1 VTRLHPDWAVAQ
13 FPEHENRTSRTNMNV
28 YRASRVAV
36 VCLFVWG
43 FGREWEG
50 LLFGEV

>member
-1 VTRLHPDWAVAQ
+1 MKLGFQ
-13 FPEHENRTSRTNMNV
+13 GFSSRKKLLSD
-28 YRASRVAV
+28 ASVCVAV

-43 FGREWEG
+43 FGGELEG

>member
-1 VTRLHPDWAVAQ
+1 LLSD
-13 FPEHENRTSRTNMNV
+13 
-28 YRASRVAV
+28 ASMCVAV
-36 VCLFVWG
+36 MCLFVWG